1 MLKRVIADDTIIID
15 GHDEAFPKSLSL
27 QKKKSFYKLVL
38 PFLMD
43 MTRHVQSIQNR

>member
-27 QKKKSFYKLVL
+27 QKKKK
-38 PFLMD
+38 FLQVGITIFD
-43 MTRHVQSIQNR
+43 GYDQTCPKYPK